1 MATFV
6 FAVALIPLVYGFERL
21 LLSMGK
27 NRTVLS
33 DGSAEPF
40 LQVEAPGLV
49 CPPTSGV
56 EGSGMRDDDEVIG
69 VEIGGRARAYRL
81 VALSSRTTHVVNDLL
96 GGVPVTVAYCDITD
110 CVRAYTDSRRTT
122 PLEFSIGGLYIEDGS
137 QMVLKLDG
145 VYYLQKSGKTIR
157 PGPGPDAIPYDSIEP
172 TRTTWKEWVRLHP
185 GNGRLHRR
193 ARPPEIIGRERD

>member
-1 MATFV
+1 MPAFV

-81 VALSSRTTHVVNDLL
+81 AALDSRTTHVVNDLL
-96 GGVPVTVAYCDITD
+96 GGVPVTVTYCDLSN
-110 CVRAYTDSRRTT
+110 CVRGFTDPRGTT
-122 PLEFSIGGLYIEDGS
+122 PLGFSVGGLYTENS
-137 QMVLKLDG
+137 AEMVVKLDG
-145 VYYLQKSGKTIR
+145 VFYLQKSGKSIR
-157 PGPGPDAIPYDSIEP
+157 PGSGRAAIPYDSIEP

-185 GNGRLHRR
+185 DTDVYIGE
-193 ARPPEIIGRERD
+193 RPTDPE